1 VPTYEE
7 DIILICWSMLIGIL
21 RIPMCTGSTWR
32 RLTKLASNTRRTAG
46 DCVELACSH
55 RRPSAVLNAWWRA
68 KRWGERMATG

>member
-1 VPTYEE
+1 
-7 DIILICWSMLIGIL
+7 MLEHVNRYSANTDVHRFDL
-21 RIPMCTGSTWR
+21 AQADQTGVEHP
-32 RLTKLASNTRRTAG
+32 G